1 MPGEPQPY
9 DEWLNSVV
17 QALRGLFRNDETPPR
32 VASVVAPDSGAS
44 RVAATSLP
52 MPDREQST
60 GSWDE
65 VPEII
70 EVLGPAVVS
79 PPRGFVP
86 RSELP
91 RVVPAHT
98 YTERDEPDPCRH
110 CGAGIIHRPGDVPR
124 FWCTQW
130 GKRYPTDF
138 HCYGLRKADRKFQVP
153 CLAAKPHLTPC
164 KLCV

>member
-1 MPGEPQPY
+1 MSGEPQPY

-17 QALRGLFRNDETPPR
+17 RALRGLFRNDETPPR
-32 VASVVAPDSGAS
+32 VAIVVAADSS
-44 RVAATSLP
+44 TRYAAAAPLST
-52 MPDREQST
+52 PDREQST

-98 YTERDEPDPCRH
+98 YTELDEPDPCRH
-110 CGAGIIHRPGDVPR
+110 CGAGIIHRPGDLPR
-124 FWCTQW
+124 FWHTQW
-130 GKRYPTDF
+130 GKRY
-138 HCYGLRKADRKFQVP
+138 HIARNCYGLRTAQRTFP
-153 CLAAKPHLTPC
+153 LHCLTYKPHLTPC